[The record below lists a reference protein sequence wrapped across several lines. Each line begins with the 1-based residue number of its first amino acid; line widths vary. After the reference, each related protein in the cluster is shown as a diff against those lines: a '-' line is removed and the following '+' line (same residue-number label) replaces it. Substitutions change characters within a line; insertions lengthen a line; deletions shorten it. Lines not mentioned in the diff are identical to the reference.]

1 MMKKYTIVVGVAVA
15 VLATVAYASHSQAGS
30 KPDYVIAA
38 ENTTN
43 NLLQYTYGPGKCIS
57 SSNPHGA
64 WDMTCS
70 YQEGDHEM
78 RYLVHPAKVDLRKN
92 AGNFVLES
100 QNDLAA
106 GTAEQ
111 GLTRYL
117 GIRTSKVSG
126 V

>member
-1 MMKKYTIVVGVAVA
+1 MMKKYTVILGVVAA
-15 VLATVAYASHSQAGS
+15 VLATVAYASHTQAGS

-38 ENTTN
+38 ESTTN

-57 SSNPHGA
+57 SSSPQGA
-64 WDMTCS
+64 WDMACS
-70 YQEGDHEM
+70 YQEGDHVM
-78 RYLVHPAKVDLRKN
+78 RYLVRPAKADLRKN
-92 AGNFVLES
+92 SGNFVLES
-100 QNDLAA
+100 QNESAA

-117 GIRTSKVSG
+117 GIRTSKVAG